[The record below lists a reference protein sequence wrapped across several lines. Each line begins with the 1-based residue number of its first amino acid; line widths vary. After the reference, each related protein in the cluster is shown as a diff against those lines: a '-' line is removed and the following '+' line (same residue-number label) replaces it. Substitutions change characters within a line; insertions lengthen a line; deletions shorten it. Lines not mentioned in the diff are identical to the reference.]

1 MIIAPWCSWLVVVAL
16 VRVMHVALF
25 VAVVLMVIALV
36 HVVAMP
42 MVLVVVALV
51 ALMHVHVAH
60 VAVLVLVAVAF
71 VHVVWHLNLLNSLQ
85 RQSAYVYLTAILP
98 LVEASGRQIL
108 HPMRQ

>member
-1 MIIAPWCSWLVVVAL
+1 MVLVVVAL

-36 HVVAMP
+36 HVVAVP

-51 ALMHVHVAH
+51 RVMHVALF
-60 VAVLVLVAVAF
+60 VAVVLMIIAL